1 MMNLARTMDE
11 LDLDD
16 LEMSNGDMDQPAVD
30 AQTVDAENELK
41 ELASLARL
49 VTFAR
54 ERAHAVGAEFPAYCL
69 DLALGAIL
77 QEVYKD
83 AGHADMPVENRAA
96 WAQALPN

>member
-1 MMNLARTMDE
+1 MMNIAAISE
-11 LDLDD
+11 DD
-16 LEMSNGDMDQPAVD
+16 DMNV
-30 AQTVDAENELK
+30 ENDLK

-54 ERAHAVGAEFPAYCL
+54 ERAHALGAEFPAYCL

-83 AGHADMPVENRAA
+83 ENGMEMPIEEREA
-96 WAQALPN
+96 WRHALPN

>member
-1 MMNLARTMDE
+1 MINMAADLHEENMRNE
-11 LDLDD
+11 DLDI
-16 LEMSNGDMDQPAVD
+16 
-30 AQTVDAENELK
+30 ENDLK

-83 AGHADMPVENRAA
+83 ENGMDMPVEERET
-96 WAQALPN
+96 WLHALPN